1 MVLVFFLVLDMASN
15 VASTVKVHS
24 FFLPNCGAALGTASK
39 ENTLGP
45 FTVSPRA
52 RQDMAVAEKGKRGS
66 DMIFVKILLSAC
78 NRGPKFQVP
87 NLEPLLQAL
96 ITHICNIREI
106 FFSQKRL
113 IYKNLM
119 EKLSSH
125 VPDRTWQKGKN
136 LDVAMNNI
144 SPNFAVSGLPDHCP
158 IFYFPLSSAL
168 HPYSVTGVTS

>member
-1 MVLVFFLVLDMASN
+1 MIQKFCIYSI
-15 VASTVKVHS
+15 KVS
-24 FFLPNCGAALGTASK
+24 IKC
-39 ENTLGP
+39 
-45 FTVSPRA
+45 
-52 RQDMAVAEKGKRGS
+52 
-66 DMIFVKILLSAC
+66 LSA
-78 NRGPKFQVP
+78 NSFSYLEIWDYQVRDFFHKKSPKFGSPQFQVP